1 MKKTKTLLI
10 ATLLTVMTLT
20 VAILSGCTGKSNW
33 AEVNLDFDGLG
44 SAPTQEAKDKA
55 VPVDKNK
62 IVLSDTDTTDQAV
75 LDSIKYLLILSNQ
88 NLIDCDFFAAAACGS
103 GVAQM
108 VITGDPI
115 VGSMQTR
122 DMRIFDNDTY
132 YFDSY
137 GRVVDGYK
145 LKKNGKRGKDV
156 NGATME
162 VLTRALN
169 FNKRTYSPN
178 NQDFYFTKDGKGDK
192 DSLIKFPDQYAIIY
206 KNPKVTK
213 MSFDRYVKE
222 NWYRNS
228 YKGFTTDD
236 YTTDNPITSGLLTYD
251 NENGVYYLEAKINC
265 DDDTLLYSNSD
276 MLENGAINEFR
287 YSQKRVK
294 IEIWDCGLI
303 KSYINKNIW
312 EATIIM
318 NIKGS
323 SDNIYE
329 QWFMYDKSKL
339 DKMNID
345 QSLKNALMK

>member
-1 MKKTKTLLI
+1 MKKTKTLIITTMLI
-10 ATLLTVMTLT
+10 IMTLV

-33 AEVNLDFDGLG
+33 AEVNLNFDGLG
-44 SAPTQEAKDKA
+44 SAPTQEAAAKA
-55 VPVDKNK
+55 VPVDKSTIN
-62 IVLSDTDTTDQAV
+62 LSDTDTTDQAV
-75 LDSIKYLLILSNQ
+75 LDSIKYLLILANQ

-115 VGSMQTR
+115 VGAMLTR

-162 VLTRALN
+162 ILTRALN

-178 NQDFYFTKDGKGDK
+178 NVDFYFTKDGSGDEN
-192 DSLIKFPDQYAIIY
+192 SIVNFPDQNAIVY

-213 MSFDRYVKE
+213 MSFDQYVKE
-222 NWYRNS
+222 NWYRNN

-236 YTTDNPITSGLLTYD
+236 YNTERPICHWHGHCSQRTHR
-251 NENGVYYLEAKINC
+251 EN
-265 DDDTLLYSNSD
+265 D
-276 MLENGAINEFR
+276 AIER
-287 YSQKRVK
+287 QQLARHH
-294 IEIWDCGLI
+294 
-303 KSYINKNIW
+303 
-312 EATIIM
+312 
-318 NIKGS
+318 
-323 SDNIYE
+323 
-329 QWFMYDKSKL
+329 
-339 DKMNID
+339 
-345 QSLKNALMK
+345 